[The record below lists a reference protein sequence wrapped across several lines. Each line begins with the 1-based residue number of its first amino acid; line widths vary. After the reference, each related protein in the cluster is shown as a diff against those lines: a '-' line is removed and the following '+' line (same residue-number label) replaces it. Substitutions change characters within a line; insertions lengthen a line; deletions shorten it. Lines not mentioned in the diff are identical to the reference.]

1 MGKLFVS
8 EHPLIKNKLS
18 ILRDSRT
25 ATKEFKELISEIT
38 MLLTYEST
46 RDLHL
51 EAIEVQTPVALAQ
64 CEKLAHE
71 VVVVPILRA
80 GIGMVEGMLSLM
92 PNAKVGHIGLY
103 RDEET
108 LEPVEYFC
116 KLPSCVGESKVFLV
130 DPMLAT
136 GGSASAAL
144 TLLKQK
150 GVKNITLLCIV
161 SAPEGIATIQKE
173 HPDVDIYTAAYD
185 IKLNEKGYI
194 VPGLGDA
201 GDRIFGTK

>member
-1 MGKLFVS
+1 MGDFFVS
-8 EHPLIKNKLS
+8 QHPLIKNKLT
-18 ILRDSRT
+18 ILRDKDT
-25 ATKEFKELISEIT
+25 HTKQFKELISEIT
-38 MLLTYEST
+38 MLITYEAT
-46 RDLHL
+46 KNLKL
-51 EAIEVQTPVALAQ
+51 ESVDVETPVAVAK
-64 CEKLAHE
+64 CEKVAEE
-71 VVVVPILRA
+71 VVIVPILRA
-80 GIGMVEGMLSLM
+80 GIGMVDGMLSLM

-103 RDEET
+103 RNEET

-161 SAPEGIATIQKE
+161 SAPEGIETIQKE

-185 IKLNEKGYI
+185 LKLNEHGYI